1 MPETHDGNETP
12 TVAHTADRTT
22 GAGPVRQRDVSMMRA
37 VVLSD
42 MEEGLVELGHVPVPS
57 IDADELLVRVRAVGV
72 GIHDSYFLP
81 PGISVPFPIGIEAA
95 GVIEQ
100 VGHDLTERYQSGDRI
115 AFISTNQLKG
125 GTWAEYAVV
134 RGDSLILPIPDDL
147 SFEKAA
153 AIPVAG
159 NTVLRAFHALPPI
172 PKGGS
177 LFVAGASGAIGTF
190 AVQLGSNRG
199 WQVAGSASPHNHDY
213 LTSLGASMCVDYH
226 DPTWPEQIRRWMPD
240 GVDGAL
246 AVQPSTTIPSIDVVK
261 DGGTVVT
268 VSGDQAGTPPRG
280 VAVTGLAYEIA
291 VHQDLLELIAHITDG
306 HLQLEIE
313 QIYPFDE
320 ALAALSKV
328 QTRHARGKIVLSL
341 PEHAPGASSGVS

>member
-1 MPETHDGNETP
+1 
-12 TVAHTADRTT
+12 
-22 GAGPVRQRDVSMMRA
+22 MMKA

-42 MEEGLVELGHVPVPS
+42 AGQGLIEFDQVPVPS
-57 IDADELLVRVRAVGV
+57 NDSDELLVRVKAVGV

-81 PGISVPFPIGIEAA
+81 SGISDPFPIGIEAA
-95 GVIEQ
+95 GVVDQ
-100 VGHDLTERYQSGDRI
+100 VGHDLTERYQPGDRI

-134 RGDSLILPIPDDL
+134 RGDSLILPIPEDL

-153 AIPVAG
+153 AIPVAS
-159 NTVLRAFHALPPI
+159 NTILRAFHALAAI
-172 PKGGS
+172 PEGGS

-199 WQVAGSASPHNHDY
+199 WHVAGSASPHNHDY
-213 LTSLGASMCVDYH
+213 LTTLGASKSVDYH

-246 AVQPSTTIPSIDVVK
+246 AVQPSTTIPSIGVVK

-268 VSGDQAGTPPRG
+268 VSGDQVGTPPRG
-280 VAVTGLAYEIA
+280 VTVTGLAYEID
-291 VHQDLLELIAHITDG
+291 VHQELLELVEQITG
-306 HLQLEIE
+306 GRLRLEIE
-313 QIYPFDE
+313 QIYPFDN
-320 ALAALSKV
+320 ALEALSKV

-341 PEHAPGASSGVS
+341 PEHT

>member
-1 MPETHDGNETP
+1 
-12 TVAHTADRTT
+12 
-22 GAGPVRQRDVSMMRA
+22 MMKA

-42 MEEGLVELGHVPVPS
+42 VKQGRIEFGHVPVPS
-57 IDADELLVRVRAVGV
+57 NDSDELLVRVKAVGV

-81 PGISVPFPIGIEAA
+81 PGISAPFPIGIEAA
-95 GVIEQ
+95 GIVDQ
-100 VGHDLTERYQSGDRI
+100 VGHDLTGRYQPGDRI
-115 AFISTNQLKG
+115 AFVSTNQLKG

-134 RGDSLILPIPDDL
+134 RGDSLILPIPEDL
-147 SFEKAA
+147 SFEQAA

-159 NTVLRAFHALPPI
+159 NTILRAFHAFPPI
-172 PKGGS
+172 PAGGS

-213 LTSLGASMCVDYH
+213 LSALGARRCVDYH
-226 DPTWPEQIRRWMPD
+226 DRAWPEQIRRWMPD

-246 AVQPSTTIPSIDVVK
+246 AVQPSTTTASIGVVK

-268 VSGDQAGTPPRG
+268 VSGDQVSAPSRG
-280 VAVTGLAYEIA
+280 VTVTGLTYEID
-291 VHQDLLELIAHITDG
+291 VHQELLELVEQITDG
-306 HLQLEIE
+306 RLRLEIE
-313 QIYPFDE
+313 QIYPFGE
-320 ALAALSKV
+320 ALEALSKV

-341 PEHAPGASSGVS
+341 P